1 MRKRHLIWIVPLV
14 FVAAGLVALPTVV
27 PALVDSLINR
37 VDRAERGPVSDA
49 ARAFHETLNIADLHA
64 DSLLWRRDLTQRSD
78 RGHVDVPRMIEGNMA
93 LQVFTTVT
101 KFPGSSDHAKT
112 GEGGFDAIT
121 LLAVTQLWPRRT
133 WGDLTERALFQ
144 AQKLHDFADAASGRL
159 LIVKNAADLDG
170 LMRRRNV
177 GEPVVGGLLG
187 TEGSHALSGNLD
199 TIDRLYDAGFR
210 MMSLQHF
217 FDNRLGGSLHGA
229 SNGGLTDFGRQAV
242 GRMEELGIMIDV
254 SHSSEAVVRDTLKIV
269 QRPLIIS
276 HTGTYGH
283 CPSSRNASDK
293 LMIEVAEQGGLIG
306 IGFWSQAICDA
317 SPQGIAEAIK
327 AAVDLVGED
336 HVALGSDFDGAVGTP
351 VDVSE
356 LNRITEALLDAG
368 LDQETIRK
376 VMGQNQIDFF
386 AANLPAT

>member
-14 FVAAGLVALPTVV
+14 LVAGALVALPTVV

-64 DSLLWRRDLTQRSD
+64 DSLLWRRDLTQRWD

-101 KFPGSSDHAKT
+101 KFPGSSEHAQT

-121 LLAVTQLWPRRT
+121 LLAVAQLWPRRT

-144 AQKLHDFADAASGRL
+144 AQKLHDFSDASDRL
-159 LIVKNAADLDG
+159 LIVKNTADLEV
-170 LMRRRNV
+170 LMARRNG
-177 GEPVVGGLLG
+177 GEAVVGGLLG

-199 TIDRLYDAGFR
+199 TINQLYDAGFR

-217 FDNRLGGSLHGA
+217 FDNRLGGSLHGD
-229 SNGGLTDFGRQAV
+229 SGSGLTDFGRQAV

-254 SHSSEAVVRDTLKIV
+254 SHSSEAVVRDTLEIV
-269 QRPLIIS
+269 QRPVVIS

-283 CPSSRNASDK
+283 CRSSRNASDK
-293 LMIEVAEQGGLIG
+293 LMVEVAERGGLIG

-317 SPQGIAEAIK
+317 SPKGIAAAIK
-327 AAVDLVGED
+327 AAIDLVGED

-368 LDQETIRK
+368 MEQETIRK